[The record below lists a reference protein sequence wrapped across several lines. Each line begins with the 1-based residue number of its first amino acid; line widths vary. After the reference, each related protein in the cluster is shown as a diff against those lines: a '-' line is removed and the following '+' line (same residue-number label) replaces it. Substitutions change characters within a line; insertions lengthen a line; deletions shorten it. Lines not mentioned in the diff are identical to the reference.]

1 MEESSEQKTYLHD
14 DVEVVLTG
22 RTATRELRRGKTDE
36 KVEIKPT
43 NPLQGSWTKWVRMSD
58 LYTIDKED
66 E

>member
-1 MEESSEQKTYLHD
+1 MQESSEQKKYLHD

-22 RTATRELRRGKTDE
+22 RTATRKLRRQGKTDE

-58 LYTIDKED
+58 LYTIDREN
-66 E
+66 